1 MGRAVSDLGKIDREV
16 FDRVIYPE
24 LGADRDDVVLGPTHG
39 IDFGVIDVGGEA
51 LVTATDPLSVLPD
64 LGFETAGRFA
74 MDVVLADVAVS
85 GVPPSHLSVTFTLP
99 PAMTDD
105 ELAAMWGGMAGR
117 ADELGVS
124 VVTGHTARYD
134 GVDYSWVGGATALGV
149 GSHGDVVRPDGAR
162 PGDRLVIGTGPAA
175 EIAGLFARLFPAALD
190 LPPERV
196 AVAQERLA
204 DTAVV
209 EDAAAVAGAG
219 EVTAMHDATEGGITG
234 ALIEM
239 ADGAGVR
246 FDVDGDAVP
255 VADGVADVCDAVG
268 VDPWHVSSCG
278 TLLAAVD
285 PADAADAV
293 AALDARGTPAA
304 VVGEVREGEGLYVD
318 GTRQSH
324 PGADPSWEAY
334 ARLQAAADGD

>member
-1 MGRAVSDLGKIDREV
+1 MSDLGKIDREV

-24 LGADRDDVVLGPTHG
+24 LGAERDDVVLGPTHG
-39 IDFGVIDVGGEA
+39 VDFGVIDVGGEA

-105 ELAAMWGGMAGR
+105 ELASMWGGMAGR
-117 ADELGVS
+117 AEELGVS

-149 GSHGDVVRPDGAR
+149 GSHDDVVRPDGAR
-162 PGDRLVIGTGPAA
+162 PGDRLVVGTGPAA
-175 EIAGLFARLFPAALD
+175 EVAGLFARLFPEELG

-196 AVAQERLA
+196 AVAQERLS

-209 EDAAAVAGAG
+209 EDAAAVASAG

-234 ALIEM
+234 ALVEM

-246 FDVDGDAVP
+246 FDVDSEAVP
-255 VADGVADVCDAVG
+255 LADGVGTLCDALDI
-268 VDPWHVSSCG
+268 DPWHVSSCG

-285 PADAADAV
+285 PADADAV
-293 AALDARGTPAA
+293 VGALRDRGTPAA
-304 VVGEVREGEGLYVD
+304 VVGEVREGAGLYVD
-318 GTRQSH
+318 GTQRSH
-324 PGADPSWEAY
+324 PGADPSWEAF
-334 ARLQAAADGD
+334 ARLQAAADGDADE